1 MARIGFDAT
10 TVAPQAPTDSTPLPK
25 GIYTAE
31 ITAPEVRDFK
41 SGNGTGLSLEF
52 TIIDPNA
59 YANRKVWANLNIRHT
74 SEQAQQI
81 GQAQL
86 SALCHAVGI
95 KVLEDSDQLF
105 GKILRIHTRVKP
117 AQGEYPARAEV
128 VGFEPAGTAAPA
140 PTAAP
145 QAATPPWGRR
155 AA

>member
-1 MARIGFDAT
+1 MAHIGFDAT
-10 TVAPQAPTDSTPLPK
+10 TVAPQPQIDGAPLPK
-25 GIYTAE
+25 GTYTAE
-31 ITAPEVRDFK
+31 ITAPEVRVLK

-52 TIIDPNA
+52 TVIDPKEWSG
-59 YANRKVWANLNIRHT
+59 RKVWANLNIRHT

-86 SALCHAVGI
+86 SALCHAVAI